1 MVSEERRWKEKPDM
15 NRFDRAYSLTC
26 PAAMQIYWN
35 KRKCLHKKRVELT
48 QDWLG
53 APTCPP
59 SHCFATPIWLPYVVM
74 CIRSIPYSDVF
85 CTHIDNGD
93 SETGVLGHPS
103 ARKTRRRVIKAPV
116 PERPVVY
123 VCIIAGHVS
132 DLFSIE
138 EMWHYCIMGRGR
150 NGRQINPQS
159 QRNIKYP
166 RGQSCAKQRS
176 KKIYSYLNKP
186 LIL

>member
-59 SHCFATPIWLPYVVM
+59 SHCFATPIWLPYVDM
-74 CIRSIPYSDVF
+74 CIRSIPYSGVF
-85 CTHIDNGD
+85 CTHIDNRG
-93 SETGVLGHPS
+93 SETGVLGQ
-103 ARKTRRRVIKAPV
+103 KVIKAPV